1 MVWHPPW
8 APPRTAASGNSSPG
22 GRSRLRSASVAV
34 EEPSQNFQVDALGMA
49 HILRTESLTAI
60 CLLIIAACAL
70 GFMMF
75 FLRAIL
81 IPFAIAAVFLMYLL
95 QPMVNY
101 LCKPPRRWCDK
112 CVKRRGEICCEGCFR
127 VTKSRTYSAISA
139 EDFLELER
147 PSEPLPKGGCGCFNK
162 PLVPRWLAVILAL
175 AIVLTALGTVGAIVY
190 GSILNL
196 QDNFGKYE
204 IGAERIATLV
214 DRWLK
219 KYHYSI
225 DEDFMPYALQNLR
238 DRVPRALKL
247 VVSSLQYFFLVAIF
261 LVYLLIRR
269 VDEADRPVKPI
280 KSSVWGIIDLHIR
293 RYIRLKTMVGILA
306 ATVVTAILW
315 VLGVQMAYV
324 FGIVTFVL
332 NFIPNLGP
340 MIATFLPMPLVI
352 LDPDISHLNQV
363 LAFVL
368 PTTAHLVFGN
378 LVEPGLFGET
388 FELSPVVVL
397 LSLAFWGSLW
407 GIPGMILAVPM
418 VVITRI
424 VCDHL
429 DHPYAKTLMRLLEGN
444 VFEAREDDTLIP
456 NWNNGAGIIMGSGGS
471 CGGGGGSGGGNGCT
485 SGDAAALFE
494 DGERAD
500 QALSAAEVGAGRRS
514 RRTSSESFSVK
525 GGGGDKRRY
534 GTNA

>member
-1 MVWHPPW
+1 MAWPPW
-8 APPRTAASGNSSPG
+8 APQGRVGGSTSPG
-22 GRSRLRSASVAV
+22 ARKRSNSFVV
-34 EEPSQNFQVDALGMA
+34 EEVPQGFKVDALGMA

-81 IPFAIAAVFLMYLL
+81 IPFAIAVFLMYLL

-127 VTKSRTYSAISA
+127 VTKSRTYSVLSA
-139 EDFLELER
+139 EEILELEQER
-147 PSEPLPKGGCGCFNK
+147 PVEVKAEGWGCFNK
-162 PLVPRWLAVILAL
+162 PLVPRWMAVILAI
-175 AIVLTALGTVGAIVY
+175 AVVLTALATVGAIVY
-190 GSILNL
+190 GSMLNL
-196 QDNFGKYE
+196 QNNFEKYE
-204 IGAERIATLV
+204 IGAERVATV
-214 DRWLK
+214 IDNCLK

-225 DEDFMPYALQNLR
+225 DEDFMPYALQKLR
-238 DRVPRALKL
+238 DQVPRVLKL
-247 VVSSLQYFFLVAIF
+247 VLSSLQYFFLVAIF
-261 LVYLLIRR
+261 LVYLLIS
-269 VDEADRPVKPI
+269 PVKPI

-293 RYIRLKTMVGILA
+293 RYIRLKTMVGMLV
-306 ATVVTAILW
+306 ATLVTGILW

-324 FGIVTFVL
+324 FGIITFVL
-332 NFIPNLGP
+332 NFVPNLGA

-352 LDPDISHLNQV
+352 FDPDMSHLNQV
-363 LAFVL
+363 LAFAL
-368 PTTAHLVFGN
+368 PTTAHLVVGN
-378 LVEPGLFGET
+378 LVEPGLFGES

-456 NWNNGAGIIMGSGGS
+456 NWNNGG
-471 CGGGGGSGGGNGCT
+471 GGGNGGVGIGGGSS
-485 SGDAAALFE
+485 SGASVNVNVFGAADE
-494 DGERAD
+494 
-500 QALSAAEVGAGRRS
+500 ALSAAEVGAGRRN
-514 RRTSSESFSVK
+514 RRLSSESVPVK
-525 GGGGDKRRY
+525 REEDKRRY
-534 GTNA
+534 GTSA